1 MTSCT
6 ICQAEHKDG
15 QQYCDLCTS
24 ILRTSGHH
32 RWLDLVP
39 SPLVVESRNMLHGL
53 TSSRARWA
61 HLKQA
66 PWVSEAG
73 NWARLEDPRMDPIG
87 IWHAGKAAFEEA
99 AKAARSLDGLKPE
112 HHRVLAQGVT
122 LTTGQLVQF
131 SDEGVLIDGR
141 GPFARVPWK
150 DLLEL
155 MGSPSRR
162 GWDLLGLAM
171 AAASVSGAG
180 ILVPMQPVEFGAHR
194 VNRHRVIQETHPG
207 QPLICWLSTLKRLKA
222 PLDDVTSLWVTG
234 FEQSPPLRWQGRG
247 ARGLQRE
254 ALNELIRQRPQRLA
268 DGRTEPWVAAWN
280 TTEEVV
286 HRPLPQAL
294 SSDQGRLSLR
304 VARLARGGDVLSIKV
319 PRDPRL
325 WAWLLAWMLA
335 PPWSEERARLH
346 AFAVAWNGE
355 QRNDVSP
362 ALARSIVLLRDV
374 LHQSNA
380 RTHVEG
386 NRLLVRGRFGH
397 GYEMQVRPGAHMA
410 PFVVRGVDGQGH
422 TVEPPLCITED
433 RTSPSLPLGDV
444 LASVVLSL
452 LDDVGTA
459 ATIEPLHRF
468 MSIMSPAFE
477 SDDEPVDDQS
487 LREALPWF
495 QPAETKGRRA
505 FDPRW
510 YCGTNARK
518 GTVLNQHKYVQAWIE
533 ATSDGR
539 QRHQRRH
546 TWMNPPHGG
555 NNRVA
560 GRFQRRMREHME
572 GRGVGERVE
581 HNMIE
586 LLNQGLQEANPME
599 GFAALRG
606 RVHIRDGVGQREQ
619 RPDIR
624 DAPLRIRN
632 LYARVWTILGRSAFG
647 REVRL
652 AAGTPYD
659 VELPTG
665 LQFTVRNH
673 REHQFLR
680 RLLRLAGWGEGDDP
694 LHFVRRRRWPRG
706 AQARLARE
714 LNRWQHRIGAQG
726 DAPWWWNYPR
736 EEFIDEGMLNDWR
749 LREDLRD

>member
-1 MTSCT
+1 MTMPCCT
-6 ICQAEHKDG
+6 ICQEERRED
-15 QQYCDLCTS
+15 QQHCDLCTS
-24 ILRTSGHH
+24 ILRSTGHH
-32 RWLDLVP
+32 RWLDMVP
-39 SPLVVESRNMLHGL
+39 SPLIDDARSTLEGM

-61 HLKQA
+61 HLKHM

-73 NWARLEDPRMDPIG
+73 KWARLEDPRMDPIS

-99 AKAARSLDGLKPE
+99 AKAARTSEDVAPE
-112 HHRVLAQGVT
+112 HHRALAQGVT
-122 LTTGQLVQF
+122 LASGHLLQF
-131 SDEGVLIDGR
+131 SDEGMLVDGR
-141 GPFARVPWK
+141 GPFVRTPWK

-155 MGSPSRR
+155 MCSPSRR

-171 AAASVSGAG
+171 AAASVAG
-180 ILVPMQPVEFGAHR
+180 PGVRVPMQPMGFGAHR
-194 VNRHRVIQETHPG
+194 MVQESHAG
-207 QPLICWLSTLKRLKA
+207 QPLMRWLSILKRLKA

-247 ARGLQRE
+247 ARGPQRE
-254 ALNELIRQRPQRLA
+254 ALDELIRQRPQRLA
-268 DGRTEPWVAAWN
+268 HGRNEPWLAAWN
-280 TTEEVV
+280 TAEEVM

-304 VARLARGGDVLSIKV
+304 VARLARGGDVLTIKV

-325 WAWLLAWMLA
+325 WAWLLAWMIA

-346 AFAVAWNGE
+346 ALAVAWNGE
-355 QRNDVSP
+355 QHNDVDP
-362 ALARSIVLLRDV
+362 ALARSIVLFRSV
-374 LHQSNA
+374 LNQYSA

-386 NRLLVRGRFGH
+386 ERLLVRGRFGH
-397 GYEMQVRPGAHMA
+397 GYEMQVRPGAHMS
-410 PFVVRGVDGQGH
+410 PFVVRGIDGQGR
-422 TVEPPLCITED
+422 TIEPPLCITED
-433 RTSPSLPLGDV
+433 RTSPSRPLGDL

-468 MSIMSPAFE
+468 IHTMSPAYE
-477 SDDEPVDDQS
+477 RDDEPVDDRV

-495 QPAETKGRRA
+495 QPPDSDFHRA
-505 FDPRW
+505 FEPRW
-510 YCGTNARK
+510 YSGAVPRN
-518 GTVLNQHKYVQAWIE
+518 GTVLNQQKYIQAWVE
-533 ATSDGR
+533 ATTDGR
-539 QRHQRRH
+539 HRRRQRRH
-546 TWMNPPHGG
+546 AWMAHMPEG
-555 NNRVA
+555 NLGVA
-560 GRFQRRMREHME
+560 GDFHRRMREHME
-572 GRGVGERVE
+572 GLGERVE
-581 HNMIE
+581 RNMPE
-586 LLNQGLQEANPME
+586 FLNQGHRDVNPME

-606 RVHIRDGVGQREQ
+606 RVHIRDGAGRREQ

-624 DAPLRIRN
+624 DAPLRIRD
-632 LYARVWTILGRSAFG
+632 LYARVWTVLGRSAFG

-652 AAGTPYD
+652 GAGTPYD

-680 RLLRLAGWGEGDDP
+680 RLLRLAGWGEGDDA
-694 LHFVRRRRWPRG
+694 LHFVRRRRWNPG

-726 DAPWWWNYPR
+726 DVPWWWNYPR

>member
-1 MTSCT
+1 MTSCI
-6 ICQAEHKDG
+6 ICQAEHRDG
-15 QQYCDLCTS
+15 QRYCDLCTS
-24 ILRTSGHH
+24 ILRTTGHH

-39 SPLVVESRNMLHGL
+39 PPLVGEARDTLQGL
-53 TSSRARWA
+53 PTSRARWA
-61 HLKQA
+61 HLKHA

-73 NWARLEDPRMDPIG
+73 GWARLEDPCMDPIG
-87 IWHAGKAAFEEA
+87 VWHAGKEVFEEA
-99 AKAARSLDGLKPE
+99 ARAARTSEDLKRE
-112 HHRVLAQGVT
+112 QHRALAQGVT
-122 LTTGQLVQF
+122 LATGQLVQF

-141 GPFARVPWK
+141 GPFARIPWK

-155 MGSPSRR
+155 MCSPSRR

-171 AAASVSGAG
+171 AAASVSGPG
-180 ILVPMQPVEFGAHR
+180 IRVPMQPVGFGAHR
-194 VNRHRVIQETHPG
+194 LIQETHPG
-207 QPLICWLSTLKRLKA
+207 QPMMRWLSMLKRLKA
-222 PLDDVTSLWVTG
+222 PLDDVTSLWITG

-247 ARGLQRE
+247 ARGPQRE
-254 ALNELIRQRPQRLA
+254 AFDELIRQRPQRLA
-268 DGRTEPWVAAWN
+268 DGRIEPWVAAWN
-280 TTEEVV
+280 TTDEVV

-304 VARLARGGDVLSIKV
+304 VARLAGGGDVLTIKV

-355 QRNDVSP
+355 RRNDVAP
-362 ALARSIVLLRDV
+362 ALARSILLLRDFMR
-374 LHQSNA
+374 QSNA
-380 RTHVEG
+380 RTHIEG
-386 NRLLVRGRFGH
+386 DRLLIRGRFGH
-397 GYEMQVRPGAHMA
+397 GYEVQVRPGAHMS
-410 PFVVRGVDGQGH
+410 PFVVRGIDGQGR

-433 RTSPSLPLGDV
+433 RASPPLPLGDV

-468 MSIMSPAFE
+468 MSTMSPAYE
-477 SDDEPVDDQS
+477 RDDEPVDDQS

-495 QPAETKGRRA
+495 QPAEKNHGRA

-510 YCGTNARK
+510 YSGTTARK
-518 GTVLNQHKYVQAWIE
+518 GTVLNQQKYVQAWID
-533 ATSDGR
+533 ATLDGR
-539 QRHQRRH
+539 QRRQRRH
-546 TWMNPPHGG
+546 TWMNPPYGDQNG
-555 NNRVA
+555 VA
-560 GRFQRRMREHME
+560 GRFQRRMREHMD
-572 GRGVGERVE
+572 GLGLGERVE
-581 HNMIE
+581 RNMNE
-586 LLNQGLQEANPME
+586 FLNQGLQDVNPME

-606 RVHIRDGVGQREQ
+606 RVHIRDGAGPREQ

-624 DAPLRIRN
+624 DAPLRIRD

-652 AAGTPYD
+652 GAGTPYH

-665 LQFTVRNH
+665 FQFTVRNH

-680 RLLRLAGWGEGDDP
+680 RLLRFAGWGEGDEP

-726 DAPWWWNYPR
+726 DVPWWWNYPR